1 MSSSRTEA
9 SGTNAGATRPPTT
22 VRTLIAAFD
31 DTIDAEHVL
40 TALRRHE
47 HPAEAI
53 SVILR
58 ERAANMVDLN
68 GPRPVLARVIAASA
82 LDAVSG
88 WLKGIASLIL
98 PDRASYLVAGP
109 IGVVLANLKGTP
121 HHGPSLDRD
130 DMTIDLT
137 TRQLMRALATFGLD
151 PREAFYLERRVVAG
165 SPLIGVT
172 SSDAQVLRSAHQIFS
187 RFNAVYLGLAQTDEG
202 VRAHADRLLRIGP
215 QASGDVLIADA
226 ISPLPRYAQIAVD
239 QMPAG
244 FTDILGRMVITE
256 QGEEIGTLADV
267 LFQPRTDATERP
279 GAAVPRYAVVAFGG
293 VLGLGRHHV
302 AIPAEIV
309 EFEANPTRVAIDQ
322 EELQAAPRFNFDA
335 PMSRLDEVEIRD
347 YFNVRPYWTDIG
359 TDVGGF

>member
-1 MSSSRTEA
+1 MTAPR
-9 SGTNAGATRPPTT
+9 ATIDNPTPTT
-22 VRTLIAAFD
+22 ARLPTRVRTVIAAFD
-31 DTIDAEHVL
+31 DTIDAEHAL
-40 TALRRHE
+40 TSLRRRQ

-58 ERAANMVDLN
+58 ERAANQIDVN

-109 IGVVLANLKGTP
+109 IGVVLANLKGTA
-121 HHGPSLDRD
+121 HHANPLDHD
-130 DMTIDLT
+130 DVTIDLT
-137 TRQLMRALATFGLD
+137 TRQLMRALSTFGLD

-172 SSDAQVLRSAHQIFS
+172 SSDARVLRSAHQIFS

-202 VRAHADRLLRIGP
+202 VRAHADRLLRLGP
-215 QASGDVLIADA
+215 QATGDVLIADA
-226 ISPLPRYAQIAVD
+226 ISPLRRFDQVPSDHIPAGLLGVLGRDVVTEQGDEMGVLTNILFQPSADAPDREMALPRYAI
-239 QMPAG
+239 
-244 FTDILGRMVITE
+244 
-256 QGEEIGTLADV
+256 
-267 LFQPRTDATERP
+267 
-279 GAAVPRYAVVAFGG
+279 VAFGG
-293 VLGLGRHHV
+293 VLRLGRQHV
-302 AIPAEIV
+302 AIPAELV
-309 EFEANPTRVAIDQ
+309 AFDADPVRVAIGPD
-322 EELQAAPRFNFDA
+322 ELQAAPRYSLDA

-347 YFNVRPYWTDIG
+347 YFNIRPYWTEVT